1 MNKRMKQLGITLI
14 ELMIVVALVGILAS
28 IAYPSYQ
35 QHVIRT
41 HRAESTGGLLELAQF
56 MERLFSETGVY
67 NPAGS
72 SLPFTQTPRNGN
84 AIYNITMVRNATTY
98 TLTATPQGSQ
108 ASDTRCGAISINQAG
123 AKCITGGTKCTNSAA
138 QADRDAAEACW

>member
-1 MNKRMKQLGITLI
+1 MKQLGITLI
-14 ELMIVVALVGILAS
+14 ELMIVVAVVGLLAS

-35 QHVIRT
+35 QQIIRT

-56 MERLFSETGVY
+56 MERLFSETGAY

-84 AIYNITMVRNATTY
+84 AKVQYNNGKECDDIYTYGNASRKTGERHTMW
-98 TLTATPQGSQ
+98 
-108 ASDTRCGAISINQAG
+108 
-123 AKCITGGTKCTNSAA
+123 
-138 QADRDAAEACW
+138 RDIHKPSWSKVHYWWDKMYQ